1 MNEDLHGAARRILE
15 SWADTPGPAAEA
27 VSLDILSS
35 QRATRKRQA
44 VAGDFLAQMA
54 GGLPEHVILA
64 GDLYPNAPTAFATI
78 PPPAGSE
85 SSEPTSR
92 VP

>member
-1 MNEDLHGAARRILE
+1 MNEELHEAARRILE

-44 VAGDFLAQMA
+44 VAGDFLARMA

-64 GDLYPNAPTAFATI
+64 GNVYDGAPTAFAI
-78 PPPAGSE
+78 ISPPDDPEDSGD
-85 SSEPTSR
+85 
-92 VP
+92 